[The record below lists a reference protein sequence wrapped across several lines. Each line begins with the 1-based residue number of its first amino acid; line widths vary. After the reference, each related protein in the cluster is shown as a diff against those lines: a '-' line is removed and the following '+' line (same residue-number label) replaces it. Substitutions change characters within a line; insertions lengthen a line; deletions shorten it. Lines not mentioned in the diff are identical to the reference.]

1 MTTINA
7 RIKNVRKE
15 AGMNQKE
22 FSESIGV
29 TQSGVSYMEQDGRNV
44 SDITIKSICNYF
56 NVNEDWLR
64 NGTKPMYIQAPT
76 FSIDNFVR
84 QHSGT
89 ELEIDI
95 MKAYF
100 ELEPDVRAM
109 LIQHFEERLTASRAE
124 PVRNLSAEREAAEA
138 AYIKSRSGNVPQAGS
153 SALNTTADTDPGI
166 ANGNSIAS
174 SQ

>member
-7 RIKNVRKE
+7 RIKSVRKE

-56 NVNEDWLR
+56 NINEDWLR
-64 NGTKPMYIQAPT
+64 NGTEPMYIQAPT
-76 FSIDNFVR
+76 FSLDDFVR
-84 QHSGT
+84 QHGGT
-89 ELEIDI
+89 ELELDI

-100 ELEPDVRAM
+100 ELEPGIREM
-109 LIQHFEERLTASRAE
+109 LVQHFKERLTASRAE
-124 PVRNLSAEREAAEA
+124 PSEMTVEEAEA
-138 AYIKSRSGNVPQAGS
+138 AYIKSRSKTAQNPGS
-153 SALNTTADTDPGI
+153 SALNITADTEPGT
-166 ANGNSIAS
+166 ASENGNNLAS
-174 SQ
+174 NQ

>member
-1 MTTINA
+1 MTVNE
-7 RIKNVRKE
+7 RIRYFRKDVLKL
-15 AGMNQKE
+15 NQTD
-22 FSESIGV
+22 FAQSIGMK
-29 TQSGVSYMEQDGRNV
+29 QRGASGMEQDGATVTDRA
-44 SDITIKSICNYF
+44 IKSICMAY

-64 NGTKPMYIQAPT
+64 NGTEPMYIQAPT
-76 FSIDNFVR
+76 FSLDDFVR
-84 QHSGT
+84 QRGGT
-89 ELEIDI
+89 ELEVDI

-153 SALNTTADTDPGI
+153 SALNTTADTDPGS

>member
-1 MTTINA
+1 MITINA

-64 NGTKPMYIQAPT
+64 NGTEPMYIQEPT
-76 FSIDNFVR
+76 FSLDNFVR
-84 QHSGT
+84 QHGGT
-89 ELEIDI
+89 DLEIDI

-100 ELEPDVRAM
+100 ELEPDTRAM
-109 LIQHFEERLTASRAE
+109 LIQHFKERLTASRAE
-124 PVRNLSAEREAAEA
+124 PARNLAAEREAAEA
-138 AYIKSRSGNVPQAGS
+138 AYIKSRSGNVPQAGN
-153 SALNTTADTDPGI
+153 SALSTTADTEPG
-166 ANGNSIAS
+166 SAS
-174 SQ
+174 DNNLASNQ

>member
-7 RIKNVRKE
+7 RIKSVRKE

-56 NVNEDWLR
+56 NINEDWLR
-64 NGTKPMYIQAPT
+64 NGTEPMYIQAPT
-76 FSIDNFVR
+76 FSLDDFVR
-84 QHSGT
+84 QRGGT
-89 ELEIDI
+89 ELELDI

-100 ELEPDVRAM
+100 ELEPDTRAM
-109 LIQHFEERLTASRAE
+109 LVQHFKERLTASRAE
-124 PVRNLSAEREAAEA
+124 PSEMTVEEAEA
-138 AYIKSRSGNVPQAGS
+138 AYIKSRSKIAQKAGS
-153 SALNTTADTDPGI
+153 SALNTTAGTEPGSG
-166 ANGNSIAS
+166 NGNNLAS
-174 SQ
+174 NQ